1 MILFFLTSGLFLGWS
16 LGANDA
22 SNVFGSAVGSKMVS
36 FRKAAILAS
45 IFVILGAVIQGA
57 GASGTLGKL
66 GGINAIGGSFT
77 LALAAAITIYVM
89 TKFSLPVSTT
99 QAIVGAII
107 GWNLFTGN
115 RTDGSTLSKIVVTWI
130 SGPILGAIFAIL
142 LYILINK
149 LKKASRIHLIRF
161 ESYIKTGLIVVGA
174 FGAYS
179 LGANNIANVM
189 GVFVPAFNLQELDL
203 GIFSLSSNQQLF
215 LLGGLAIAVG
225 ILTYSKKV
233 METIGGNIV
242 ELTSEAAMVVVLAQ
256 SLVLFIFSSSG
267 LSNLFV
273 KIGLP
278 PIPMV
283 PVSSSQVIVGCVI
296 GIGLYKGARNINF
309 RLLGEIA
316 IGWLA
321 TPIMSGLLAFFSLF
335 FMKNIFNINVGHKI
349 AVQETEAVVPVDQV
363 MSGGANMS
371 GIIKYLLLGIMVAGT
386 VAIIYFYLLERK
398 KTRELRKSEEIFW
411 KNLK

>member
-22 SNVFGSAVGSKMVS
+22 SNVFGSAVGAKMVS
-36 FRKAAILAS
+36 FRKAAIIAS
-45 IFVILGAVIQGA
+45 VFVILGAVIQGA
-57 GASGTLGKL
+57 GTSGTLGKL
-66 GGINAIGGSFT
+66 GAVNAIGGSFT
-77 LALAAAITIYVM
+77 VALAAAITVYVM

-115 RTDGSTLSKIVVTWI
+115 STDTSTLSKIVATWVT
-130 SGPILGAIFAIL
+130 GPILGALFAIP
-142 LYILINK
+142 LYILI
-149 LKKASRIHLIRF
+149 SRIKRRTRIHMIQF
-161 ESYIKTGLIVVGA
+161 ESYIKTGLVVVGA

-189 GVFVPAFNLQELDL
+189 GVFVPAFDLSEMNL
-203 GIFSLSSNQQLF
+203 GILSLSSAQQLF
-215 LLGGLAIAVG
+215 LLGGLAIAAG

-233 METIGGNIV
+233 METVGSNIV
-242 ELTSEAAMVVVLAQ
+242 NLTAEAALVTVLAQ
-256 SLVLFIFSSSG
+256 SLVLFVFSSTS
-267 LSNLFV
+267 LSNLLV

-309 RLLGEIA
+309 KILGEIA
-316 IGWLA
+316 AGWVA
-321 TPIMSGLLAFFSLF
+321 TPVIAGLTSFFSLF
-335 FMKNIFNINVGHKI
+335 IVRNIFNIDVGRKI
-349 AVQETEAVVPVDQV
+349 SESVETVQTPERAFDISQV
-363 MSGGANMS
+363 MKYIILVIIII
-371 GIIKYLLLGIMVAGT
+371 GIVISLYYYM
-386 VAIIYFYLLERK
+386 LERK
-398 KTRELRKSEEIFW
+398 KNREFRKSEERFW
-411 KNLK
+411 KYIK

>member
-36 FRKAAILAS
+36 FRKAAIIAS
-45 IFVILGAVIQGA
+45 VFVILGAVIQGA
-57 GASGTLGKL
+57 GASDTLGKL
-66 GGINAIGGSFT
+66 GGVNAIGGSFT
-77 LALAAAITIYVM
+77 LALAAGITIYVM

-115 RTDGSTLSKIVVTWI
+115 TTDASTLSKIVVTWI

-142 LYILINK
+142 LYIIIIK
-149 LKKASRIHLIRF
+149 FKRAAKIHLVRF
-161 ESYIKTGLIVVGA
+161 ESYIKTGLIIVGA

-189 GVFVPAFNLQELDL
+189 GVFVPAFNLQDL
-203 GIFSLSSNQQLF
+203 NLGLFSLSSNQQLF

-242 ELTSEAAMVVVLAQ
+242 ELTSEGAMVVVLAQ

-267 LSNLFV
+267 LSNIFV
-273 KIGLP
+273 RIGLP

-316 IGWLA
+316 IGWLS
-321 TPIMSGLLAFFSLF
+321 TPVMSGLLAFFSLF

-349 AVQETEAVVPVDQV
+349 DPANKEAIAPPDQL
-363 MSGGANMS
+363 MNGGAGMS
-371 GIIKYLLLGIMVAGT
+371 GIIKYLLLGILIAGI
-386 VAIIYFYLLERK
+386 VVMIYYYLLERK
-398 KTRELRKSEEIFW
+398 KMRELRKSEERFW

>member
-36 FRKAAILAS
+36 FRKAAIIAS
-45 IFVILGAVIQGA
+45 IFVILGAVIQGS
-57 GASGTLGKL
+57 GAAQTLGKL
-66 GGINAIGGSFT
+66 GAVNALGGSFT
-77 LALAAAITIYVM
+77 LALAAAVTIYLM

-115 RTDGSTLSKIVVTWI
+115 KTDSGTLSKIVVTWI
-130 SGPILGAIFAIL
+130 SGPVLGAIFAIL
-142 LYILINK
+142 LYILITRI
-149 LKKASRIHLIRF
+149 KKASKMHLIRF
-161 ESYIKTGLIVVGA
+161 ESYIRTGLIIVGA

-189 GVFVPAFNLQELDL
+189 GVFVPAFNLQPLDL
-203 GIFSLSSNQQLF
+203 GLFSLSSGQQLF

-225 ILTYSKKV
+225 IITYSKKV
-233 METIGGNIV
+233 METIGTNII
-242 ELTSEAAMVVVLAQ
+242 ELSSEAAMVVVLAQ
-256 SLVLFIFSSSG
+256 SLVLFIFSSSW
-267 LSNLFV
+267 LSNLFIR
-273 KIGLP
+273 IGLP

-309 RLLGEIA
+309 KLLGEIA
-316 IGWLA
+316 LGWIA
-321 TPIMSGLLAFFSLF
+321 TPVMSGLMTFFSLF
-335 FMKNIFNINVGHKI
+335 FIKNIFNIDVGHKI
-349 AVQETEAVVPVDQV
+349 TEGTREPGTAVIASDAAASD
-363 MSGGANMS
+363 M
-371 GIIKYLLLGIMVAGT
+371 IRYLLIGMVTIGLVVGI
-386 VAIIYFYLLERK
+386 YYLLFERK
-398 KTRELRKSEEIFW
+398 KKRELRISEEKFW
-411 KNLK
+411 KNIK

>member
-1 MILFFLTSGLFLGWS
+1 MIIFFLTSGLFLGWS

-149 LKKASRIHLIRF
+149 FKKASRIHLIRF

-349 AVQETEAVVPVDQV
+349 AVQGTEAVVPADQI
-363 MSGGANMS
+363 MSGGVDMS
-371 GIIKYLLLGIMVAGT
+371 GIIKYLLLGIMATGIVAL
-386 VAIIYFYLLERK
+386 IYFYLLERK
-398 KTRELRKSEEIFW
+398 KTRELRKSEERFW
-411 KNLK
+411 KYLK

>member
-1 MILFFLTSGLFLGWS
+1 MILLFLTSGLFLGWS

-36 FRKAAILAS
+36 FRKAAIIAS
-45 IFVILGAVIQGA
+45 IFVILGAVVQGA
-57 GASGTLGKL
+57 GASDTLGKL
-66 GGINAIGGSFT
+66 GGVNAIGGSFT

-115 RTDGSTLSKIVVTWI
+115 TTNASTLSKIVATWI
-130 SGPILGAIFAIL
+130 SGPIIGAVFAIF
-142 LYILINK
+142 LYIIITWFK
-149 LKKASRIHLIRF
+149 RISKIHLIRF
-161 ESYIKTGLIVVGA
+161 ESFIKTGLIIVGA
-174 FGAYS
+174 FGSYS

-189 GVFVPAFNLQELDL
+189 GVFVPAFNLQELDMGL
-203 GIFSLSSNQQLF
+203 FTLSSNQQLF

-242 ELTSEAAMVVVLAQ
+242 ELTSEGAMVVVLAQ

-267 LSNLFV
+267 LSALFV

-309 RLLGEIA
+309 KLLGEIA
-316 IGWLA
+316 LGWLS

-335 FMKNIFNINVGHKI
+335 FMKNIFSINVGHKI
-349 AVQETEAVVPVDQV
+349 GIPGSKVSESIEQSINRSA
-363 MSGGANMS
+363 GMS
-371 GIIKYLLLGIMVAGT
+371 GIIKYLLLGIVVAGF
-386 VAIIYFYLLERK
+386 VVMIYFYLLERK
-398 KTRELRKSEEIFW
+398 KTRELRRSEARFW

>member
-1 MILFFLTSGLFLGWS
+1 MFLFFLTSGLFLGWS

-36 FRKAAILAS
+36 FRKAAIIAS
-45 IFVILGAVIQGA
+45 IFVILGAVVQGA
-57 GASGTLGKL
+57 GASDTLGKL
-66 GGINAIGGSFT
+66 GGVNAIGGSFT

-115 RTDGSTLSKIVVTWI
+115 TTNANTLSKIVATWI
-130 SGPILGAIFAIL
+130 SGPILGAVFAIL
-142 LYILINK
+142 LYIIVRWFK
-149 LKKASRIHLIRF
+149 RVSKIHLIRF
-161 ESYIKTGLIVVGA
+161 ESFIKTGLIVVGA
-174 FGAYS
+174 FGSYS

-189 GVFVPAFNLQELDL
+189 GVFVPAFDLQELNL
-203 GIFSLSSNQQLF
+203 GLFTLSSNQQLF

-242 ELTSEAAMVVVLAQ
+242 ELTSEGAMVVVLAQ

-267 LSNLFV
+267 LSAFFV

-316 IGWLA
+316 LGWLS

-335 FMKNIFNINVGHKI
+335 FMKNIFSINVGHKI
-349 AVQETEAVVPVDQV
+349 RAAGTEVPISVEQAINN
-363 MSGGANMS
+363 GAGIS
-371 GIIKYLLLGIMVAGT
+371 GIIKYLLFGIIAAGF
-386 VAIIYFYLLERK
+386 VVMIYFYLLERK
-398 KTRELRKSEEIFW
+398 KTRELRKSEEKFW

>member
-36 FRKAAILAS
+36 FRKAAIIAS

-57 GASGTLGKL
+57 GASDTLGKL

-77 LALAAAITIYVM
+77 LALAAGITIYVM

-115 RTDGSTLSKIVVTWI
+115 STDASTLSKIVATWI
-130 SGPILGAIFAIL
+130 SGPILGAVFAIL
-142 LYILINK
+142 LYIIIIRFK
-149 LKKASRIHLIRF
+149 RAAKIHLIRF
-161 ESYIKTGLIVVGA
+161 ESFIKTGLIVVGA

-189 GVFVPAFNLQELDL
+189 GVFVPAFNLNVLDL
-203 GIFSLSSNQQLF
+203 GIFTLSSNQQLF

-242 ELTSEAAMVVVLAQ
+242 ELTSEGAMVVVLAQ

-296 GIGLYKGARNINF
+296 GIGMYKGARNINF

-316 IGWLA
+316 IGWLS

-335 FMKNIFNINVGHKI
+335 FMKNIFNINVGYKI
-349 AVQETEAVVPVDQV
+349 GTPGADSAAPVDQV
-363 MSGGANMS
+363 ISGGADMS
-371 GIIKYLLLGIMVAGT
+371 GIVKYLLLGIMVFGII
-386 VAIIYFYLLERK
+386 AIIYFYLLERK
-398 KTRELRKSEEIFW
+398 KTRELRKSEDRFW